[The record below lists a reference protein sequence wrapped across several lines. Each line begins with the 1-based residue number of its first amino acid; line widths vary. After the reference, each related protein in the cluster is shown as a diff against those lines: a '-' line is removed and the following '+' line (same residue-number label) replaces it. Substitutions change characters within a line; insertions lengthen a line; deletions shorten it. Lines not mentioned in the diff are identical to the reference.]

1 MIGHLFSAYGN
12 KKSECYQDYISPTLP
27 LHPPPPPFFFSSFL
41 IHKEVVR
48 QEEIS
53 HLSETHP
60 IKQKDM

>member
-1 MIGHLFSAYGN
+1 MIGHLFSAYRN
-12 KKSECYQDYISPTLP
+12 KKIWMLPGLHFPYPPSSPSS
-27 LHPPPPPFFFSSFL
+27 PPFFFSFL

-48 QEEIS
+48 QGEIS